1 MDRKSK
7 WWKTPGLDPRMMLI
21 LTFMG
26 MFALTGVFELGG
38 NLFLQYFEVWQ
49 ASLLTMVVVSAGAA
63 FIAFFPIRS
72 LRTAEARLDT
82 LLNGSPSPQFVID
95 ADHRIIFWN
104 RALEIASGIKLSDV
118 YGTTDSWRAFY
129 AAQRPTLADLLV
141 DGMVEKI
148 PEWYKGWITRSQI
161 IDGSYEAIDFFPQ
174 VGKNGSWF
182 YFTASPVRD
191 DKGVII
197 GAVESFIDVT
207 RRKRAEEVLEAN
219 KLLIE
224 DSMEL
229 AHMAYWEFDVP
240 TGMFIFN
247 NRFYTLYGTTAARE
261 GGYRMSADAYVKNFV
276 HPDDVGLVQAQIAK
290 SQVIQGPGT
299 LSELEHRIIRRDG
312 EIRYIR
318 ACIRTTRDETGRMIR
333 SNGSNQDITERR
345 QAEIAHKESEERYR
359 AVVEDQT
366 EFISRFLPDGT
377 HVFVNDAYCRYFG
390 LNREEIIGHRFRP
403 EIPAED
409 QERVKRLF
417 ASLTPDHPVDSI
429 EHRIIM
435 PDGALRWQ
443 WWSDRAIFDSSGAI
457 AEYQS
462 VGQDIT
468 ERKQA
473 EIALK
478 ESGAR
483 FLTFIK
489 EAAMRLKTPLEV
501 VEGNLAGVV
510 EDVEKGD
517 VICADISLQLKLQI
531 KDLEQIR
538 KNITELNK
546 GIVDR
551 SGELS
556 EASKKFLT
564 E

>member
-38 NLFLQYFEVWQ
+38 NLFLPYFEVWQ

-104 RALEIASGIKLSDV
+104 RALEIASGIKLSEV

-240 TGMFIFN
+240 SGMFIFN
-247 NRFYTLYGTTAARE
+247 DRFYTLYGTTAARE

-290 SQVIQGPGT
+290 SQVTRGPGT

-318 ACIRTTRDETGRMIR
+318 ACIRTTRDETGRTIR

-457 AEYQS
+457 TEYQS

-517 VICADISLQLKLQI
+517 VICADITLQLKLQI

-538 KNITELNK
+538 KNIIELNK